1 MDYAQVQAY
10 MGVSAAGQAPQS
22 EDCLFLNVFVPAAS
36 NGSSARRCDPPRCNV
51 CAQCCHAW
59 IAPGKD
65 CDECFRASCNGTADA
80 GAGTEV
86 EQHSRRLP
94 VLLWIH
100 GGAYEGGTGSS
111 YNGSAFIEAA
121 AGSGGEP
128 VIVVTTNYRL
138 NVFGFLGS
146 AELANSS
153 SDGSTGNFG
162 LQDQRLGNLCRF
174 RLCCCRCVAHS
185 RWIVD
190 RQR

>member
-1 MDYAQVQAY
+1 MLRAAVDYAQVQAY

-22 EDCLFLNVFVPAAS
+22 EDCLFLNVFVPAAG

-65 CDECFRASCNGTADA
+65 CDECFRASCNGTAGTDA
-80 GAGTEV
+80 GADADADADAGTGA

-121 AGSGGEP
+121 AGSSGEP

-153 SDGSTGNFG
+153 ADGSTGNFG
-162 LQDQRLGNLCRF
+162 LQDQRLGKL
-174 RLCCCRCVAHS
+174 
-185 RWIVD
+185 
-190 RQR
+190 